1 MEDDAPTPV
10 FGRKHVSILLRSDAH
25 LARRAAKGDER
36 AYAEIFERHGQELY
50 RYARAILGNPEDAQD
65 ALQNTMVRVLRALP
79 GEKRKIALR
88 PWLYRVTR
96 NESLSLIRARVPAAE
111 LTEDCV
117 PPELAADIQAEHRE
131 EVRTLVADLATLP
144 EMQRSALVL
153 HELSGLSHEQVSE
166 AMQRSPRASRQAI
179 YEARLALQ
187 DLREGRDMDCD
198 YVRSLI
204 SEGDGRVMRGRK
216 VRSHLRGCRG
226 CSDFELGI
234 RYRRAQLGLLAPPL
248 PTAAASG
255 LIAATLGGGVAGTG
269 LAGAGSGAL
278 GATGGSVALKS
289 IGIVGASLA
298 IGAGGAGLAGVD
310 LPLGGEGKKPGSST
324 GERSPAPDATQPE
337 TTGAQ
342 KSSSA
347 EVIGSEDAPPRGRER
362 AGRPPEKGFRSSK
375 PRTRRGPARARSGS
389 SGPANASPG
398 SAAGGAS
405 AIALAGSGKPDAPPG
420 QAVSEE
426 RSSSGGDPAATPDLP
441 EQAQKDP
448 SPIRT
453 QAATRA
459 RTGSPA
465 GSP

>member
-1 MEDDAPTPV
+1 MPV
-10 FGRKHVSILLRSDAH
+10 SGRKRVSGLLRSDAH

-50 RYARAILGNPEDAQD
+50 KYARAILGNPEDAQD

-96 NESLSLIRARVPAAE
+96 NESLSLIRAREPAGE
-111 LTEDCV
+111 LVEDAL
-117 PPELAADIQAEHRE
+117 PLEPAADIRAEHRE

-153 HELSGLSHEQVSE
+153 HELSGLSHDEVSE
-166 AMQRSPRASRQAI
+166 ATQRSPRASRQAI

-198 YVRSLI
+198 YVCSLI

-216 VRSHLRGCRG
+216 VRSHLRECRG
-226 CSDFELGI
+226 CADFELGI
-234 RYRRAQLGLLAPPL
+234 RHRRAQLGLLAPPL
-248 PTAAASG
+248 PAAAASG
-255 LIAATLGGGVAGTG
+255 LIAATLGGGGAGTG
-269 LAGAGSGAL
+269 LAGAGSGVL

-298 IGAGGAGLAGVD
+298 IGVGGAGIAGVD

-324 GERSPAPDATQPE
+324 GERSPVPDAAHSATA
-337 TTGAQ
+337 GAQ

-362 AGRPPEKGFRSSK
+362 AGRPPEKDSRSSK
-375 PRTRRGPARARSGS
+375 PQSRRGPARARSGS

-405 AIALAGSGKPDAPPG
+405 AIAPAGSGKPDAPPG

-426 RSSSGGDPAATPDLP
+426 RSSSGGDPATPGPP
-441 EQAQKDP
+441 EQSQQGP
-448 SPIRT
+448 
-453 QAATRA
+453 
-459 RTGSPA
+459 PA
-465 GSP
+465 DSNAGGNAGAHGKPGG